1 MSESRGGG
9 FPLVGVPC
17 FSGELAETHRP
28 IYGNNRAYI
37 RALIAAGVTPLLIPP
52 ELDASALEEVC
63 AQLNGLVL
71 AGGAD
76 VDPAHYGEQ
85 RSSACGDV
93 EPERDELELT
103 LTRMALSR
111 DLPTLGICR
120 GMQVMNVACGG
131 SLYQDIPTERPD
143 AQVHDQHHLGRNHL
157 AHSIHV
163 ERESRLGAILGVT
176 ETRVNSLHH
185 QAVDRTGTGLRIVAR
200 AEDGLP
206 EGIEAPDRRFAVAVQ
221 YHPEEL
227 VETDA
232 LSRRLFAAFA
242 EACRSR

>member
-1 MSESRGGG
+1 MSESRGMG
-9 FPLVGVPC
+9 FPLIGVPC
-17 FSGELAETHRP
+17 YSGELTGSHRP

-37 RALIAAGVTPLLIPP
+37 HALIAAGVTPLLIPP
-52 ELDASALEEVC
+52 ELDASALEGLC
-63 AQLNGLVL
+63 AQLDGLLL

-76 VDPAHYGEQ
+76 IDPAHYGEQ

-93 EPERDELELT
+93 EPDRDELELA
-103 LTRMALSR
+103 LTRMALDR

-120 GMQVMNVACGG
+120 GLQVLNVACGG
-131 SLYQDIPTERPD
+131 TLYQDIATGRPD
-143 AQVHDQHHLGRNHL
+143 AQLHDQHHLRRDYL
-157 AHSIHV
+157 AHSITV
-163 ERESRLGAILGVT
+163 ERGSRLGEILGVT

-185 QAVDRTGTGLRIVAR
+185 QAVDRPGNGLRVVAR

-227 VETDA
+227 AETDA

-242 EACRSR
+242 EACRTR

>member
-1 MSESRGGG
+1 MSESRGRGL
-9 FPLVGVPC
+9 PLVGVPS
-17 FSGELAETHRP
+17 FSGELADSHRP
-28 IYGNNRAYI
+28 IYGANRTYI
-37 RALIAAGVTPLLIPP
+37 RALIAAGATPLLIPP
-52 ELDASALEEVC
+52 ELDASALERVC
-63 AQLNGLVL
+63 AQLDGLML

-103 LTRMALSR
+103 LTRMALDR

-120 GMQVMNVACGG
+120 GMQVLNVACGG
-131 SLYQDIPTERPD
+131 SLYQDIATDRPD
-143 AQVHDQHHLGRNHL
+143 AQLHDQHHLARNHL
-157 AHSIHV
+157 AHSINV
-163 ERESRLGAILGVT
+163 ERESRLADILGVT

-185 QAVDRTGTGLRIVAR
+185 QAVDRPGAGLRVVAR

-206 EGIEAPDRRFAVAVQ
+206 EGIESLDRRFVVAVQ